1 MTVSGLNEFEP
12 LTRAASSLGN
22 LRARTWLI
30 LAAVGFGILGS
41 LAWAGIA
48 ILSWLWAQAPAVT
61 ETGKRLA
68 GGALTQVEQVAPG
81 LKEQAGQWLP
91 GVTEQVDRWLPG
103 LAADLPASDV
113 SGTDVGPVPRYLG
126 LVRSHFTRD
135 GQAVEVRYAGR
146 AAFDAVLAHYVQG
159 FTAAGYL
166 QEVMAATPEGEQHRF
181 RHGEQAIDLSL
192 LRRPGGQ
199 VQLRLNLLPQ

>member
-1 MTVSGLNEFEP
+1 MSGLNKLEF
-12 LTRAASSLGN
+12 LAQAASSLGN
-22 LRARTWLI
+22 LRVRTWLM
-30 LAAVGFGILGS
+30 LAAVGFGILGL

-48 ILSWLWAQAPAVT
+48 ILSWLLAQAPAVT
-61 ETGKRLA
+61 EAGKRLA

-113 SGTDVGPVPRYLG
+113 SGTDIGPLPRYPG
-126 LVRSHFTRD
+126 LVRSHFARA
-135 GQAVEVRYAGR
+135 GQVVEVRYAGR

-166 QEVMAATPEGEQHRF
+166 QEVMSAMPEGEQHRF
-181 RHGEQAIDLSL
+181 RHGQESIDLSL

-199 VQLRLNLLPQ
+199 VELRLNLLPQ

>member
-1 MTVSGLNEFEP
+1 MNKLEF
-12 LTRAASSLGN
+12 LARAASNLGN
-22 LRARTWLI
+22 LGARTWLI
-30 LAAVGFGILGS
+30 LAAVGFGILGL

-48 ILSWLWAQAPAVT
+48 ILSWLLAQAPAVT
-61 ETGKRLA
+61 EAGKRLA
-68 GGALTQVEQVAPG
+68 GGALTQVEQVAPE

-103 LAADLPASDV
+103 LAADLPVSDV
-113 SGTDVGPVPRYLG
+113 SGTDVGPVPRYPG

-146 AAFDAVLAHYVQG
+146 AAFDAVLAHYVQS

-166 QEVMAATPEGEQHRF
+166 QEVMSATPEGEQHRF
-181 RHGEQAIDLSL
+181 RHGQEAIDLSL

-199 VQLRLNLLPQ
+199 VEVHMKRLPQ